1 MSTIKGI
8 PYFEAQFD
16 KNGTLTNSVSLP
28 SGTTDLFVMSHGW
41 RNDANDATRLYTDFF
56 SNLAN
61 PQIVSPDRL
70 VDRKCAI
77 IGVFWPSKNFDAF
90 IAAQGSGTPHNAA
103 DIGDAVSDPE
113 SQKKLIAQLEA
124 LKASGIF
131 DEPAQRSALT
141 EAQALV
147 PDLDDKA
154 TARAAFMGR
163 LRSLMDPGSAD
174 REDASDIF
182 LENDPNDIF
191 KRLNIP
197 PHAVDRSIPKTGKAL
212 ALATDP
218 AVVAT
223 GRAAGLLDIF
233 KGAAAA
239 GSNAVSYLSYFMM
252 KQRAGAVGAH
262 GVAPLI
268 DQLASGVERIHLVG
282 HSFGGRVVA
291 AAALVSKNEK
301 IHSVSFLQAAFSH
314 NGFSPASLMNGF
326 FRPVIEKQRVKG
338 ALIATYTKNDTAVGI
353 AYPLA
358 SRISGTVAAALG
370 DENDKYGGLG
380 RNGAQQMN
388 TGESVKADL
397 LPVGKAYSLT
407 PGKIHNLRA
416 DDFVK
421 NHSDVTGPEV
431 FAAVAAAAL

>member
-70 VDRKCAI
+70 VERKCAI

-90 IAAQGSGTPHNAA
+90 IAAQGAGTPHNAA

-182 LENDPNDIF
+182 LE
-191 KRLNIP
+191 
-197 PHAVDRSIPKTGKAL
+197 
-212 ALATDP
+212 
-218 AVVAT
+218 
-223 GRAAGLLDIF
+223 
-233 KGAAAA
+233 
-239 GSNAVSYLSYFMM
+239 
-252 KQRAGAVGAH
+252 
-262 GVAPLI
+262 
-268 DQLASGVERIHLVG
+268 
-282 HSFGGRVVA
+282 
-291 AAALVSKNEK
+291 
-301 IHSVSFLQAAFSH
+301 
-314 NGFSPASLMNGF
+314 
-326 FRPVIEKQRVKG
+326 
-338 ALIATYTKNDTAVGI
+338 
-353 AYPLA
+353 
-358 SRISGTVAAALG
+358 
-370 DENDKYGGLG
+370 
-380 RNGAQQMN
+380 
-388 TGESVKADL
+388 
-397 LPVGKAYSLT
+397 
-407 PGKIHNLRA
+407 
-416 DDFVK
+416 
-421 NHSDVTGPEV
+421 
-431 FAAVAAAAL
+431 